1 MPDMHDE
8 EKVSELPIGLLIN
21 FRRRKLEYQRL
32 HQSEVFESEE
42 ETVEPIPFWDT
53 CFFYHA
59 YQAYP
64 LYHVFL
70 SFAAKFWDFLGIYH
84 AYPVNTGYLS
94 MTSSG
99 ADEIWLTCIN
109 RTGMKR
115 STNGLLKIYNLNHN
129 EPKSRTDSV
138 VPFGMKI
145 LPHNV

>member
-70 SFAAKFWDFLGIYH
+70 SFAAKFWDFLGIYDQSIQFNLLFNS
-84 AYPVNTGYLS
+84 PLVLNDVDGPRKVEPLT
-94 MTSSG
+94 TSVIPRAVYTTRG
-99 ADEIWLTCIN
+99 I
-109 RTGMKR
+109 K
-115 STNGLLKIYNLNHN
+115 
-129 EPKSRTDSV
+129 
-138 VPFGMKI
+138 
-145 LPHNV
+145 